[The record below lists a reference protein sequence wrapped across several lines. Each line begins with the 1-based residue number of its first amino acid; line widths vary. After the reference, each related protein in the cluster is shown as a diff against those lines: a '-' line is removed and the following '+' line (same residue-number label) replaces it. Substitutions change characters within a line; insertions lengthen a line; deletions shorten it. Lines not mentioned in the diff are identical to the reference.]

1 MEPPDHRH
9 RANLCALAAVLFWST
24 AATAFKLTLGE
35 LRPVEL
41 VFFASAT
48 SLLVL
53 GFLLGLRGGWYHLRK
68 TPPRTVALALLL
80 GILNPFLY
88 YLVLFAAYDRLPGQV
103 AMTLNYGWPL
113 VLSLLAVPMLGQ
125 RISGRQA
132 AGISLSFLG
141 AVLVV
146 TGGQLVFPG
155 GLDPV
160 GLLLALGSTV
170 VWAFFWLGNARVRAD
185 PVILLFL
192 GFLSGTLLSALAV
205 ALGPGFRPPSPAGWL
220 GLAYIGTFEM
230 GLSFVLWLSALQWS
244 RSAARIGQLVYLA
257 PFLSLFLL
265 RFVLHEP
272 LPPSTPLGLL
282 LLLAGIAL
290 ARNPSP
296 PSSP

>member
-1 MEPPDHRH
+1 MDFDRDRH
-9 RANLCALAAVLFWST
+9 RAGLCALGAVLFWST
-24 AATAFKLTLGE
+24 AATAFKLTLKE

-41 VFFASAT
+41 LFFASAI

-53 GFLLGLRGGWYHLRK
+53 GLLLGWRGRWGQLRRTPRK
-68 TPPRTVALALLL
+68 VITLALLL
-80 GILNPFLY
+80 GVLNPFLY

-125 RISGRQA
+125 RIRKRQA
-132 AGISLSFLG
+132 AGIVLSFLG

-146 TGGQLVFPG
+146 TGGQLAFPG

-170 VWAFFWLGNARVRAD
+170 VWAFFWLGNARVQAD

-192 GFLSGTLLSALAV
+192 GFVSGTLLSAIAV
-205 ALGPGFRPPSPAGWL
+205 ALGFGFRPPSPAGWA
-220 GLAYIGTFEM
+220 GLTYIGTFEM
-230 GLSFVLWLSALQWS
+230 GLSFVLWLTALQWT

-265 RFVLHEP
+265 HLFLQEP

-290 ARNPSP
+290 ARNAPPAPSP
-296 PSSP
+296 